1 MLRLAYSEDASLLKE
16 IIMLDTSTDINKLI
30 GDPATNPDFPY
41 APLDWTREDAMKAAR
56 EENLELTDTH
66 WEVIRALQ
74 SFYAHHDDPSVISLR
89 ELHDALDEHFHLQG
103 GLKYLYTLFPGGPI
117 AQSCR
122 LAGLKAPIMATDRS
136 FGSVA

>member
-1 MLRLAYSEDASLLKE
+1 MLHPS
-16 IIMLDTSTDINKLI
+16 IDINKLV
-30 GDPATNPDFPY
+30 GEPATHPDFPC
-41 APLDWTREDAMKAAR
+41 APLDWTPEAARKAAR
-56 EENLELTDTH
+56 EEKIELTDAH

-74 SFYAHHDDPSVISLR
+74 NYYAHHDETSVIGLR

-122 LAGLKAPIMATDRS
+122 LAGLKAPFMASDPS